1 MFSSQRSQAV
11 QSMDKW
17 IKKSEQELF
26 RRRIFSVRDVECYHP
41 VKKVSHKFFTL
52 QTPDWIN
59 VVARTIDDRFVMVRQ
74 HRLGTDEITI
84 ETPGGIVEEEELPAT
99 SAAREL
105 LEETGYEAG
114 EICLMKKLSVNP
126 AIFNNYI
133 YYYFARDCRKVGAQA
148 LDLAEDIEVV
158 TYTIS
163 EIMELI
169 ANGMID
175 HTLIVAAYHL
185 YLFQFGAAHRDG

>member
-1 MFSSQRSQAV
+1 
-11 QSMDKW
+11 MDKW

-26 RRRIFSVRDVECYHP
+26 RRRIFSVKDIECYHP
-41 VKKVSHKFFTL
+41 EKKVTHKFFTL

-59 VVARTIDDRFVMVRQ
+59 VVARTVDNKFIMVRQ

-84 ETPGGIVEEEELPAT
+84 ETPGGIVEEGESPDK
-99 SAAREL
+99 SALREL

-114 EICLMKKLSVNP
+114 ELFLMKKLSVNP

-133 YYYFARDCRKVGAQA
+133 YFYFARDCRKTGAQS
-148 LDLAEDIEVV
+148 LDLAEDIDVV
-158 TYTIS
+158 TYTKS

-169 ANGMID
+169 GNGTIN
-175 HTLIVAAYHL
+175 HTLIVAAYYL
-185 YLFQFGAAHRDG
+185 YLFQFGES